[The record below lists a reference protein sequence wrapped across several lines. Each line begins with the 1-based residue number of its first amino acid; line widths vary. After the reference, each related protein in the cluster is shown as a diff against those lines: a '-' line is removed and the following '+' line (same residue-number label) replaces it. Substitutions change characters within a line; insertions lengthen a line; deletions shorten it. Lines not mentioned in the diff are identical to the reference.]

1 MVARTLAAAP
11 QLADSIIAKLKP
23 SHVTTHVSSTPS
35 LGSNERQSASN
46 GASTSGRSGTATAT
60 QVRPAGG
67 LEGLANGHVA
77 GDELSAAIWGELWPV
92 DRKEQREFFCFG
104 MDVLLKVGSLSLPQ

>member
-23 SHVTTHVSSTPS
+23 SHVTTHVPSTPS
-35 LGSNERQSASN
+35 LGSNERQTASN
-46 GASTSGRSGTATAT
+46 GASTSGRSETATAT

-67 LEGLANGHVA
+67 LEGLAGGHVA
-77 GDELSAAIWGELWPV
+77 GDELSAAIWAELWPV